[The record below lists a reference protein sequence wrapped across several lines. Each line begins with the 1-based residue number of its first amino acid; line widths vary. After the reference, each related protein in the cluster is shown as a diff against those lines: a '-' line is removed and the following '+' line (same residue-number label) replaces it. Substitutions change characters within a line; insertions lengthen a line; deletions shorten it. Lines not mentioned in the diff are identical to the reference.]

1 MHVQDE
7 NTDNCSCL
15 AQLALGSAAVSPV
28 IASRLD
34 GGSGGRIIGSLSS
47 SLLVVVGGRALGLS
61 LGDIGSETDPRT
73 EPENRI
79 KDVNTGEGID
89 VTEASSSWPHGH
101 CY

>member
-15 AQLALGSAAVSPV
+15 AQLALGSAAVCPI
-28 IASRLD
+28 IASRLL
-34 GGSGGRIIGSLSS
+34 GRSGRIVGSLSS